1 MDTEQERQFYR
12 LAAERAFDPERFD
25 RMNERAKKVAEE
37 RNSARLEGNRKSVH
51 KYYRSE
57 KGRKQYEKRRNRIKT
72 DPAYRER
79 FLECQRASNRR
90 KYMENP
96 EYYLSRARE
105 YYRKNRE
112 KINARKREKYR
123 SLTAEERE
131 KVRERVNANN
141 RKYYHRQKYYYMNRE
156 KILAYQKELWK
167 KRKAENGKQN

>member
-12 LAAERAFDPERFD
+12 LARERAFDPERFD
-25 RMNERAKKVAEE
+25 RMNEIAKKNAEK
-37 RNSARLEGNRKSVH
+37 RNETRRNRMHECVH

-79 FLECQRASNRR
+79 CLECQRESNRR
-90 KYMENP
+90 KYRENP

-131 KVRERVNANN
+131 KVLERVYASN
-141 RKYYHRQKYYYMNRE
+141 RKYYRMNRE
-156 KILAYQKELWK
+156 KILAHKKELGE